1 MPTQLACVDTREHA
15 GELARNGVQSVEKRR
30 TRGRREV
37 RRHKRESRRAGELA
51 VTAQTT
57 TWLSMGVDL
66 GKMA

>member
-37 RRHKRESRRAGELA
+37 RRHKGRRAGELA

-57 TWLSMGVDL
+57 TWLSMGIDL